1 MLSHSKLAM
10 IQAMLA
16 APMAIETLKTS
27 DNYNPWQRK
36 LRYDQ
41 IQTYVP
47 KMVTASDKEIAEWNA
62 KVEAKRKAK
71 KSRR

>member
-1 MLSHSKLAM
+1 MLSSAKLAM

-16 APMAIETLKTS
+16 APMASDFLDNPKLKRMITKS
-27 DNYNPWQRK
+27 NV
-36 LRYDQ
+36 
-41 IQTYVP
+41 QTYVP
-47 KMVTASDKEIAEWNA
+47 KMVTASDKEIADWNA